1 METLQKSSFAKARD
15 LRSGS
20 SNETLESVQLM
31 FERDRGGIDNRD
43 RCPRQLSLRRKAMRE
58 MKVEKPE
65 VVPASE
71 TDSEVKTSSDQ
82 NRTESEDPPSK
93 LATGRLPARASRI

>member
-1 METLQKSSFAKARD
+1 
-15 LRSGS
+15 
-20 SNETLESVQLM
+20 
-31 FERDRGGIDNRD
+31 
-43 RCPRQLSLRRKAMRE
+43 MRE